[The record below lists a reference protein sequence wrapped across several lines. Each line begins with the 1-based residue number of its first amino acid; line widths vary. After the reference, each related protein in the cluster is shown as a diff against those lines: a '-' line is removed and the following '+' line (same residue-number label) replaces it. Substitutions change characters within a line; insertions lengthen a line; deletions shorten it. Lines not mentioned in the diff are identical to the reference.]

1 MRDSRRTTFRNMAR
15 KFIEMIGI
23 SDAGSVRQFNEDSI
37 ALDPEKGSMVL
48 ADGMGGHR
56 AGEVAS
62 RMATE
67 AIVNELKSR
76 IPELGDAAGQ
86 HSPQLVVDRS
96 IKRANKSVYEAA
108 QVNPAYQGMGTTV
121 AVAIFYNNAVAL
133 GHLGD
138 SRIYRLR
145 GGALQLLTRDDSL
158 LRDQVELGII
168 AAADA
173 SESHNRSL
181 VTRALGI
188 DAAVSPHLREEQ
200 ALPGDIFL
208 LCSDGLNDL
217 VDDADIELILHSLE
231 SNLPL
236 AAQHLVQAAKDN
248 GGYDNVSVILG
259 RVLKPFPA
267 AGRLWWFDRLFAG
280 LKCFSGRSHG
290 KAGAEQRRGG
300 PPSMLSRQGPR

>member
-1 MRDSRRTTFRNMAR
+1 MRYFRLTRCSLGRSVSLLEPRRKIFRNMAQ
-15 KFIEMIGI
+15 KFIEIVGLT
-23 SDAGSVRQFNEDSI
+23 DVGSIRQYNEDSI
-37 ALDPEKGSMVL
+37 AIDPENGTMIL

-67 AIVNELKSR
+67 AIFNELKSH
-76 IPELGDAAGQ
+76 ISEFGNAAGQ
-86 HSPQLVVDRS
+86 YSPRLALDES
-96 IKRANKSVYEAA
+96 IKRANKAVYGAA
-108 QVNPAYQGMGTTV
+108 QANPAYQGMGTTV
-121 AVAIFYNNAVAL
+121 AVAAFYDNAVAL
-133 GHLGD
+133 AHIGD
-138 SRIYRLR
+138 SRVYRLR
-145 GGALQLLTRDDSL
+145 GKALQLLTRDDSL

-168 AAADA
+168 AAANA

-188 DAAVSPHLREEQ
+188 EEDISPHIHEEQ

-217 VDDADIELILHSLE
+217 VDDADIELIMKSLK

-236 AAQHLVQAAKDN
+236 AAHHLIQTAKDN
-248 GGYDNVSVILG
+248 GGYDNISVIIG

-267 AGRLWWFDRLFAG
+267 ASQQRWVTRVLGW
-280 LKCFSGRSHG
+280 LK
-290 KAGAEQRRGG
+290 
-300 PPSMLSRQGPR
+300 